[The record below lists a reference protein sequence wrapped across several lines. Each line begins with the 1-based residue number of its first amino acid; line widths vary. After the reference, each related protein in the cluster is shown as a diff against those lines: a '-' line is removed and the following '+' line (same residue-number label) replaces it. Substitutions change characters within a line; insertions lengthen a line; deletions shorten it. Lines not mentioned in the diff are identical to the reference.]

1 MPIKATSQL
10 TPYEKMY
17 NEAKSHTGMFDQKA
31 WSDAVKSGQSD
42 MYLAALRKSDTM
54 DLAEFNKVYNNE
66 FASEGR
72 KLNALYN
79 EAFADRE
86 NQKLREYTTYDGT
99 THKEM
104 MSDYD
109 YTKRLLQERNNY
121 EMNQFNEKLAA
132 QKAEEETSFA
142 EKLGRTVAGMA
153 MEVGSGAADVVNTIA
168 LTGRALI
175 DTIAT
180 DVSGG
185 GGIVVDENGARF
197 EFGKFKSPEEM
208 MDHFV
213 SFFNDVYQKDTFLS
227 QWAYEMEKS
236 SYMRD
241 YNGNITGFGKYASG
255 VTFTIG
261 QMLPGMMF
269 GQAAGGA
276 VGGLTGSAKAAGIAA
291 TAASKGSFYGS
302 ITMQRINEA
311 YANMLVNDT
320 TVDTGAA
327 VLNGV
332 IKAGVEI
339 GVEEILGKL
348 LGTSALDAMFFNK
361 TVTAGTG
368 DLTLAGIK
376 RILASA
382 GQEGLEEVLQDAA
395 TYFVDVAFD
404 AYLKTDYWKDLTSDQ
419 ISYQSLM
426 DSFLIGAL
434 TSVAGSASKII
445 TRTVDSKVHD
455 AMVKHYDS
463 VLAGDLD
470 ADTRADI
477 EAKRDAAKR
486 RASTKVI
493 VMDGDNVVE
502 KSLSPFAQY
511 EYDLDMESFVRN
523 IAYVIDNYI
532 GIKEWIADIE
542 AGITTIPEGFDKNSL
557 KKIRNGST
565 VAAMQAYNAFRMIT
579 SIYSGMS
586 QERIDQANTVL
597 RDMKNVITK
606 SDIAKDKGVK
616 YEASLNFTREMLSQF
631 GEIRRDTVQKV
642 AEHLAKTGATKV
654 EATITADTNSADFD
668 DDTQLAPETVD
679 KLKSL
684 INDGSVENVV
694 IADKTDTVEIIDNT
708 LVADVNSVTN
718 ATAMDLMR
726 AASEPELIKVV
737 GETEYAKTQLS
748 TITAA
753 YRELNGHENA
763 TDEEAI
769 RALLFDKEFFHMVLF
784 TYGNRDMYQFLRSLS
799 DMTEM
804 TRKNTKEEAFVSKL
818 TDVLTSMRSSLMDYA
833 INVPQV
839 NVEEVVE
846 LFPKQKQ
853 SSVRDNI
860 IRMRWM
866 WDVRQRVVNS
876 GMLSEEDKATLKRV
890 INNTPTIRGEDKK
903 TGLYAAITSPA
914 LSQRRK
920 AMRILEQ
927 ATNIEWTSSYNGKVY
942 LPAITIGNN
951 IFNQFLRRNNLTLDN
966 WLNESALSGE
976 DREYIKAEGL
986 KDITEY
992 RRKQFQS
999 FAPKYNFELKD
1010 GALTIYGGNKIEG
1023 FNTLHEQVYDMAKK
1037 RDYDEAKVKRLR
1049 GKNTKEIVKMINS
1062 SVDPGTALY
1071 VTVNDLIMNPRLL
1084 SNSLQAKIIDKY
1096 GTLDQDS
1103 TRAYLAID
1111 YFPNLYK
1118 NKLLTLVE
1126 FQDGTYGLA
1135 EATNMLTMYRK
1146 NVKMDF
1152 KPNKQY
1158 KLESLMKDSALPGVM
1173 KDTIVEFVDAVPT
1186 GSDAYFVG
1194 YEKPAEGFNNTIR
1207 VSNTL
1212 IDENPKYLQYIIAHE
1227 AQHGYQTVNFMNNGS
1242 GDVITK
1248 NDPRLTKLIAEFK
1261 IHAPEVIQNE
1271 NGNFYKSREVLRDRI
1286 NTFLYYG
1293 TGEYDAHGFAGSEA
1307 IKFTPVISAYEYI
1320 DGKFKN
1326 TIKLP
1331 WGTVLSDDGDGKFTP
1346 LYKKIAKADS
1356 YWRYDSWNHQLDYY
1370 NKDDSTVYAKDTI
1383 TGKILMLH
1391 PDDFARSEFVAMID
1405 SLKQGITLRKLIEST
1420 KQDMWRKIQAPSTA
1434 IAKYIQ
1440 MQQGVTDDW
1449 SRNETVK
1456 RELMDFVAK
1465 NPEAQELSKL
1475 MLYIGSGHFFNSA
1488 MTFKEYLNT
1497 TVPIIRVQYG
1507 NQIFGDS
1514 VVSFD
1519 IVDTSTYN
1527 NFVSGNAAAVRAFTD
1542 AFYEGGKATI
1552 FYGQPKV
1559 KDIFFAID
1567 SDHGNEIIM
1576 RSTDV
1581 KNYDYMDIDLDAV
1594 EDDDTRT
1601 ISSPLM
1607 KRSISTGKAIKDS
1620 DWTQLKDGRW
1630 KKVTEGTQYTKYSRK
1645 IEYFTEKA
1653 GDPKTTRIGK
1663 PRYILKEKPKS
1674 RSVSASKYE
1683 GTDLKYFKKPGKRLQ
1698 MPIALQKFI
1707 EIAGDRGVDPTLMEK
1722 INGSQRGTLTTFDV
1736 MRYFRNNSKMDEATF
1751 SAINDA
1757 FYQNDYIKTNKELE
1771 DLVAKAPQFFVTRDI
1786 LKNVD
1791 KKYLTTTNQDLIDTA
1806 MELVAEDPK
1815 FKTKYDKLTEQYNTQ
1830 TPSGKYLR
1838 RLLML
1843 RYDGTIDS
1851 AASAA
1856 KTAWWAAKHG
1866 YDVTGEVTVGRS
1878 LQGKAGTSEK
1888 SNKALEEVVGDT
1900 DADLDEYDA
1909 NDETTARASRRSYG
1923 GYTETDVYYND
1934 LSDEDIE
1941 MKKKIVMDAI
1951 ANADKTKLVRFL
1963 LASSP
1968 DLTVDLAEAY
1978 IDSLDMNEF
1987 AAILEQKLMTTDESI
2002 IDRMLQ
2008 EVTSETGPKVTS
2020 TNLTSIKVD
2029 GKTVT
2034 TDKLANSINYTLN
2047 VVIGKRLNRD
2057 QKKLLGTQHPELFDA
2072 NGNFRNDLRYDGRKL
2087 KPIDDLNEIKEQ
2099 LLKVRQEIKDGVY
2112 SDKES
2117 VRRFNKF
2124 LAKQQKVLEDMIKS
2138 TTSQPKPTI
2147 DTITSKPRTVKLA
2160 GEEIRVT
2167 TDRDMPDIIR
2177 QMLNTELTKTDKSR
2191 VTYVS
2196 NDTDEHI
2203 VMNINTF
2210 VDQNSDSLLNMDSEQ
2225 ANDIVDYY
2233 THTTIVPE
2241 TNRAKLYVTVQELAL
2256 AYVTNLMNREKITLT
2271 PENKQALMA
2280 RLDVTAGVAGTIL
2293 AVRKQVLDK
2302 LNPDVVIGRSLMK
2315 HLDLDWKD
2323 PDLEKKVGELSQA
2336 IVNGNPNDIKTQS
2349 AEFFALAQAKAKS
2362 KKSFVDTWLDWQKV
2376 AMLSGP
2382 GTWVRNW
2389 ATNATIGGLYTKT
2402 GKRILPGFTQA
2413 HDALIQKLSN
2423 TQNGLVTLLRKLY
2436 KVSDLPV
2443 EDVTVKTPE
2452 SLKKALGPTHIVK
2465 QYNIPVIKATDE
2477 AINFVRTNVV
2487 NNGLLNSI
2495 KDSSMKY
2502 DTNPKVQGK
2511 TISDLIISSTYVK
2524 LNREIGFYKLNDDGT
2539 IRQKNGKNVKT
2550 VLGFMQDFVYKALS
2564 DDPWVDRR
2572 FAEILAKTLT
2582 ADKLDLS
2589 QGITDDIAAHI
2600 ADAYSYAASE
2610 YMHKGNIVFALERKF
2625 RKSITNKLGKGAGD
2639 LAWFAW
2645 KQFFPFAGAGTNW
2658 AIAGLKATP
2667 AGLAAAIVRLN
2678 KLEKTIEKME
2688 NAQAKEET
2696 VKNIEF
2702 QKYIAQRD
2710 ITTGLIGTIS
2720 WIIGTILVAI
2730 GAISLKDD
2738 DQYGSTIM
2746 IGDFGLDISDIYM
2759 SNGFMLGVTLVDSIK
2774 KNANGDV
2781 FDAIGSV
2788 AGDVLTEALNQFVLA
2803 DLYSTMRYTNGVG
2816 DMIVDTAIG
2825 IPLTM
2830 IPNMWKTVVNIT
2842 KTRDMKFSSKFE
2854 GRVQRQLSNI
2864 LPMYGALKYAEIDP
2878 YTGNPQVKYL
2888 DSDFGTVMLNAL
2900 NKLAGVVK
2908 IYPYT
2913 ISENEKIAVRY
2924 GVNKTSMTGQFKI
2937 NGENVKLSTS
2947 GIQLVNEFYGQLN
2960 DTDLTSF
2967 YNGKSRY
2974 VIERNGKRV
2983 SLKFSQM
2990 TDEEKGS
2997 TIKRIMSN
3005 NATIAKIY
3013 IMTQAKNYKY
3023 YASEEQYKRLI
3034 ALGIRKNIY
3043 RSTTTKQGFVK

>member
-17 NEAKSHTGMFDQKA
+17 NEAKSHTGVFDQKA

-66 FASEGR
+66 FASQGR

-86 NQKLREYTTYDGT
+86 NQKLREYTTYDGV

-132 QKAEEETSFA
+132 QKADEETSFA
-142 EKLGRTVAGMA
+142 EKFGRTIASIP
-153 MEVGSGAADVVNTIA
+153 MEIGSGAADVLNTIA
-168 LTGRALI
+168 VGGQSFI
-175 DTIAT
+175 DTFGNF
-180 DVSGG
+180 VSG
-185 GGIVVDENGARF
+185 NF
-197 EFGKFKSPEEM
+197 SSPQELL
-208 MDHFV
+208 DHFV
-213 SFFNDVYQKDTFLS
+213 SFFNDTYQKDTFLS
-227 QWAYEMEKS
+227 QWTYEMEKS
-236 SYMRD
+236 SFMRD
-241 YNGNITGFGKYASG
+241 YNGNVTEFGKYASG
-255 VTFTIG
+255 VTYTIG
-261 QMLPGMMF
+261 QMLPGMLF
-269 GQAAGGA
+269 GQAAGSA
-276 VGGLTGSAKAAGIAA
+276 VGTLTGSAKAAGIAA

-320 TVDTGAA
+320 TVNTGAA

-368 DLTLAGIK
+368 NLTAAGIK

-382 GQEGLEEVLQDAA
+382 GQEGLEEVLQDTA

-404 AYLKTDYWKDLTSDQ
+404 AFLKTDYWKELSKDQ
-419 ISYQSLM
+419 VSYQALM

-434 TSVAGSASKII
+434 TSIAGSASKIV

-455 AMVKHYDS
+455 AMVKHYDTM
-463 VLAGDLD
+463 LKGDLD
-470 ADTRADI
+470 EDARADL

-486 RASTKVI
+486 RVSTKVI
-493 VMDGDNVVE
+493 VVNGDNVVE
-502 KSLSPFAQY
+502 KSLNPIAQY

-523 IAYVIDNYI
+523 IAYVIDNYN
-532 GIKEWIADIE
+532 GINEWIADIE
-542 AGITTIPEGFDKNSL
+542 SGRTTIPEGIDKRSL
-557 KKIRNGST
+557 TKIRDGST

-586 QERIDQANTVL
+586 QDRIDQANTVL
-597 RDMKNVITK
+597 RDMKQAILT

-631 GEIRRDTVQKV
+631 DEIRKDTVQKV

-654 EATITADTNSADFD
+654 EATVTTETNSADFED
-668 DDTQLAPETVD
+668 DSQLAPETVD

-684 INDGSVENVV
+684 IADGSVENVV
-694 IADKTDTVEIIDNT
+694 IADKTNTVEIVDNT
-708 LVADVNSVTN
+708 LVADVATVTN

-737 GETEYAKTQLS
+737 KETEYAKTQLT
-748 TITAA
+748 TIAA
-753 YRELNGHENA
+753 VYRELNGHEDA

-784 TYGNRDMYQFLRSLS
+784 TYGNKDMYQFLRSLS

-804 TRKNTKEEAFVSKL
+804 TRKNTKDEAFVSKL
-818 TDVLTSMRSSLMDYA
+818 SDVLESMRSSLMDYA

-839 NVEEVVE
+839 NAEEVVE
-846 LFPKQKQ
+846 LFPKKKQ

-860 IRMRWM
+860 VRMRWM

-876 GMLSEEDKATLKRV
+876 GTLTDEDKATLKRV
-890 INNTPTIRGEDKK
+890 INNTPTIRGAEKK
-903 TGLYAAITSPA
+903 AGLYAAITSSA

-951 IFNQFLRRNNLTLDN
+951 IFNQFLRRNNLTLET
-966 WLNESALSGE
+966 WLNESSLSAE
-976 DREYIKAEGL
+976 ERNYMTAEGI

-1010 GALTIYGGNKIEG
+1010 DALTIYGGNKIEG
-1023 FNTLHEQVYDMAKK
+1023 FNALHEQVYDMAKK
-1037 RDYDEAKVKRLR
+1037 RDYDDAKVKRLR
-1049 GKNTKEIVKMINS
+1049 GKDTKDIAKMINS

-1084 SNSLQAKIIDKY
+1084 SNDLQAKIIDKY
-1096 GTLDQDS
+1096 GALDQDS

-1126 FQDGTYGLA
+1126 FQDGTFGLA
-1135 EATNMLTMYRK
+1135 EATNMLTMFRK
-1146 NVKMDF
+1146 NAKMNF
-1152 KPNKQY
+1152 KAGEQY
-1158 KLESLMKDSALPGVM
+1158 KLSSLMKDSALPGVM
-1173 KDTIVEFVDAVPT
+1173 KDTVVEFVDDVPT

-1212 IDENPKYLQYIIAHE
+1212 IGENPKYLQYIIAHE

-1242 GDVITK
+1242 GDVIAK

-1271 NGNFYKSREVLRDRI
+1271 KGEFYKTREALRSHI
-1286 NTFLYYG
+1286 NAFLYYG

-1331 WGTVLSDDGDGKFTP
+1331 WGTVLSDDGDGKFTS
-1346 LYKKIAKADS
+1346 LYKKIDKAES
-1356 YWRYDSWNHQLDYY
+1356 YWRYDSWNHKLDYY
-1370 NKDDSTVYAKDTI
+1370 NKDSSTVYAKDTI
-1383 TGKILMLH
+1383 TGNVLMLH
-1391 PDDFARSEFVAMID
+1391 PDDFGRSEFNSMID
-1405 SLKQGITLRKLIEST
+1405 DLKHGITLRKLIENT

-1449 SRNETVK
+1449 TRNEAVK
-1456 RELMDFVAK
+1456 RELMDFVVK

-1488 MTFKEYLNT
+1488 MTFKEYLNST
-1497 TVPIIRVQYG
+1497 LPIIRVQYG
-1507 NQIFGDS
+1507 NEIFGDS

-1519 IVDTSTYN
+1519 IVDTATYN
-1527 NFVSGNAAAVRAFTD
+1527 NFVSGNAAAVKAFTD

-1567 SDHGNEIIM
+1567 SDHGSEIIM
-1576 RSTDV
+1576 KSADV
-1581 KNYDYMDIDLDAV
+1581 KQYGHVDVNLDAM

-1601 ISSPLM
+1601 ISSPQM
-1607 KRSISTGKAIKDS
+1607 KRSIATGKAIKDS

-1630 KKVTEGTQYTKYSRK
+1630 KKVTEGTEYTKYSRK

-1653 GDPKTTRIGK
+1653 GNPKTTRIGK
-1663 PRYILKEKPKS
+1663 PRYILKQKPKS

-1698 MPIALQKFI
+1698 MPTSLQKFI
-1707 EIAGDRGVDPTLMEK
+1707 EIAGDRGIDQSLMDK
-1722 INGSQRGTLTTFDV
+1722 INGAQKGTLTTFDV
-1736 MRYFRNNSKMDEATF
+1736 MDYFRNHPDMDEATF
-1751 SAINDA
+1751 SAINEA
-1757 FYQNDYIKTNKELE
+1757 FYQNDYIKTNE
-1771 DLVAKAPQFFVTRDI
+1771 DLENLIAKAPQFYATRDI

-1791 KKYLTTTNQDLIDTA
+1791 KKYLTTTNQDMIDTA
-1806 MELVAEDPK
+1806 MDLVANDKK
-1815 FKTKYDKLTEQYNTQ
+1815 FKAKYDKLIEQYNTQ
-1830 TPSGKYLR
+1830 TPSHKYLR
-1838 RLLML
+1838 RLFML
-1843 RYDGTIDS
+1843 RYDGTIDGATS
-1851 AASAA
+1851 AI
-1856 KTAWWAAKHG
+1856 KTAWWASKHG
-1866 YDVTGEVTVGRS
+1866 YDVTGEVNAARS
-1878 LQGKAGTSEK
+1878 LEGKAGSSEK
-1888 SNKALEEVVGDT
+1888 SNKTLEEVVGDT
-1900 DADLDEYDA
+1900 DADLDDYDA
-1909 NDETTARASRRSYG
+1909 NDETTARASRKSYG
-1923 GYTETDVYYND
+1923 GYVETSVFYNE
-1934 LSDEDIE
+1934 LTDEDVE

-1963 LASSP
+1963 LASDP
-1968 DLTVDLAEAY
+1968 NLTLDLAEAY
-1978 IDSLDMNEF
+1978 IDAVDLNTF
-1987 AAILEQKLMTTDESI
+1987 AAILQQKLMTTDESLI
-2002 IDRMLQ
+2002 NRMLQ
-2008 EVTSETGPKVTS
+2008 EITSETGPKVTS
-2020 TNLTSIKVD
+2020 TNLNVIKAN
-2029 GKTVT
+2029 GKEVT

-2072 NGNFRNDLRYDGRKL
+2072 NGNFRNDLRYNGRKL
-2087 KPIDDLNEIKEQ
+2087 KPIDDLMEINEQ

-2124 LAKQQKVLEDMIKS
+2124 LAKQQQALEDMMKS
-2138 TTSQPKPTI
+2138 TVSLPKPTVS
-2147 DTITSKPRTVKLA
+2147 TITAMPHTVKLS
-2160 GEEIRVT
+2160 GEEIHVT

-2177 QMLNTELTKTDKSR
+2177 QMLSTEFTKTDKTR

-2210 VDQNSDSLLNMDSEQ
+2210 VDQNADALLNLDSEQ

-2241 TNRAKLYVTVQELAL
+2241 TNRAKLYVTIQELAL
-2256 AYVTNLMNREKITLT
+2256 AYVTNLMNRNRVTLT
-2271 PENKQALMA
+2271 PENKQALKD
-2280 RLDVTAGVAGTIL
+2280 RLEITASVAGTIL
-2293 AVRKQVLDK
+2293 AVRKQMLDK
-2302 LNPDVVIGRSLMK
+2302 LNPDVVVGRSLMK

-2323 PDLEKKVGELSQA
+2323 PDLEAKVGELSQA
-2336 IVNGNPNDIKTQS
+2336 IVNGNPNDIKKES
-2349 AEFFALAQAKAKS
+2349 AEFFALAKSKAKN

-2389 ATNATIGGLYTKT
+2389 ATNATIGGLYTKS

-2413 HDALIQKLSN
+2413 HDALIGKLSN
-2423 TQNGLVTLLRKLY
+2423 TQNGLTMLLRKLY

-2443 EDVTVKTPE
+2443 EELDVETPDALKT
-2452 SLKKALGPTHIVK
+2452 ALGPTHKVK
-2465 QYNIPVIKATDE
+2465 QYNIPIIKATDE
-2477 AINFVRTNVV
+2477 AINFVRSNVV
-2487 NNGLLNSI
+2487 NNGLLESI

-2539 IRQKNGKNVKT
+2539 IKQKNGKDVKT

-2582 ADKLDLS
+2582 ADKIDLT
-2589 QGITDDIAAHI
+2589 QGITNDIAAHI

-2610 YMHKGNIVFALERKF
+2610 YMHKDNIVFTLERKF
-2625 RKSITNKLGKGAGD
+2625 RKSITNKLGKTAGD
-2639 LAWFAW
+2639 IAWFAW

-2688 NAQAKEET
+2688 NAQAQHET

-2710 ITTGLIGTIS
+2710 ITTGLIGTIA
-2720 WIIGTILVAI
+2720 WIIGTILVAV

-2738 DQYGSTIM
+2738 DLYGSTIM
-2746 IGDFGLDISDIYM
+2746 IGDFGLDISDLYM
-2759 SNGFMLGVTLVDSIK
+2759 SNGFMLGVTLADSIK
-2774 KNANGDV
+2774 KNANSGDI
-2781 FDAIGSV
+2781 FNAIGSV
-2788 AGDVLTEALNQFVLA
+2788 AGDVLTETLNQFVLA
-2803 DLYSTMRYTNGVG
+2803 DLYSTMRYTTGVG
-2816 DMIVDTAIG
+2816 DMIIDTAIG

-2842 KTRDMKFSSKFE
+2842 KTRDMKFSSKLE

-2864 LPMYGALKYAEIDP
+2864 IPMYGAMRFSEIDP
-2878 YTGNPQVKYL
+2878 YTGNPQIKYL
-2888 DSDFGTVMLNAL
+2888 DSDIGTVALNAL
-2900 NKLAGVVK
+2900 NKLVGVAK

-2913 ISENEKIAVRY
+2913 ISENEKIAVKY
-2924 GVNKTSMTGQFKI
+2924 GVNKTSMTGRFTI
-2937 NGENVKLSTS
+2937 NGENINLSTS
-2947 GIQLVNEFYGQLN
+2947 GIQLVNQIYGQLN
-2960 DTDLTSF
+2960 NEELGYLF
-2967 YNGKSRY
+2967 GNKRRY
-2974 VIERNGKRV
+2974 TVENEKGKRV
-2983 SLKFSQM
+2983 QLTFSQM
-2990 TDEEKGS
+2990 SDEQKKAV
-2997 TIKRIMSN
+2997 IKRIMLN
-3005 NATIAKIY
+3005 NGSIAKAY
-3013 IMTQAKNYKY
+3013 ILTQAKGYKY
-3023 YASEEQYKRLI
+3023 YASDSEYSKLI
-3034 ALGIRKNIY
+3034 ALGAKKNVY
-3043 RSTTTKQGFVK
+3043 RSTATKSGYVN